1 MPLYLIRRPNNS
13 AVAEPLRN
21 SAGLHSALINA
32 AELAEKLVGPETKA
46 VQDAIASIRNAAQR
60 AIMRNR
66 EFEQRRVNPI
76 DRVKMALNNKDQ

>member
-1 MPLYLIRRPNNS
+1 MPRKDRPF
-13 AVAEPLRN
+13 
-21 SAGLHSALINA
+21 NA
-32 AELAEKLVGPETKA
+32 SELAEKLVGPETKA

-76 DRVKMALNNKDQ
+76 DRVKMALNNKKDA